1 MPMAFT
7 ELGVAAKQGEVMF
20 TAKEEEVV
28 ANCDHLS

>member
-7 ELGVAAKQGEVMF
+7 ELGVAAEQGEVMF

-28 ANCDHLS
+28 ANCDRLF